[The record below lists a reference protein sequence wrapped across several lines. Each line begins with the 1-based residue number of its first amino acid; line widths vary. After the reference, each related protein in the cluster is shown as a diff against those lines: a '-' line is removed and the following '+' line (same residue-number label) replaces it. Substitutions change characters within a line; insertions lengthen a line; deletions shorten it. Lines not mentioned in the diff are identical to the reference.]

1 MPDYAAY
8 TIEDF
13 VFDPEFQRWVKQP
26 NASNED
32 FWQQWLEAHPDRMA
46 DIQQARQLVLSLE
59 VGEVAVSPEQ
69 IQRDVQK
76 MLHRIRY
83 QQPARPAFTTVS
95 RSSPAWGRW
104 AAAAAVML
112 AIGLGWVYYRQVS
125 LPVQEQYAATDTVV
139 AKGKN
144 GMVTERNTTKEPLT
158 FTLPD
163 GSTVELSPAS
173 EISYPKQFEGDK
185 RQVILTGEAF
195 FNVVRN
201 PAKPFLVFS
210 DDVITKVLGTS
221 FRVKAYPDQKDI
233 VVAVRTGKVAVY
245 AREAA
250 KDLTGKVVDRRVISL
265 TPNQQAEFSRIRA
278 EFRKTLVAR
287 PIVIDKEI
295 RPAEFEFDETPV
307 VEVFRRIEKAYGIEI
322 IYDSDALRDCALS
335 ASLSQESLDDK
346 LRIVCRGIEATSEI
360 IDGKIVI
367 RSNGCR

>member
-32 FWQQWLEAHPDRMA
+32 FWQQWLEEHPDRMA
-46 DIQQARQLVLSLE
+46 DIQQARQLVLSME
-59 VGEVAVSPEQ
+59 IDEVAVSPEQ
-69 IQRDVQK
+69 IKRDVQK

-83 QQPARPAFTTVS
+83 QQPVGPAFTQVT

-104 AAAAAVML
+104 AAAAAVVL
-112 AIGLGWVYYRQVS
+112 AIGLGWVYYRQAA
-125 LPVQEQYAATDTVV
+125 LPAPGRYASENTMAADV
-139 AKGKN
+139 KN
-144 GMVTERNTTKEPLT
+144 GLQTQRNTTKEPLT
-158 FTLPD
+158 LTLPD
-163 GSTVELSPAS
+163 GSTVELSPSS
-173 EISYPKQFEGDK
+173 EISYPTQFDGDK
-185 RQVILTGEAF
+185 RQVTLTGEAF
-195 FNVVRN
+195 FTVVRN
-201 PAKPFLVFS
+201 PAKPFLVFA

-233 VVAVRTGKVAVY
+233 VVAVRTGKVAVF
-245 AREAA
+245 AREEAT
-250 KDLTGKVVDRRVISL
+250 DGSGKIADRRVISL

-278 EFRKTLVAR
+278 EFRKTLVAQ
-287 PIVIDKEI
+287 PTVINKAI

-307 VEVFRRIEKAYGIEI
+307 ADVFRRIEKAYGIEI
-322 IYDSDALRDCALS
+322 IYDSDVLRDCALS

-346 LRIVCRGIEATSEI
+346 LRIVCRGIEATYEI